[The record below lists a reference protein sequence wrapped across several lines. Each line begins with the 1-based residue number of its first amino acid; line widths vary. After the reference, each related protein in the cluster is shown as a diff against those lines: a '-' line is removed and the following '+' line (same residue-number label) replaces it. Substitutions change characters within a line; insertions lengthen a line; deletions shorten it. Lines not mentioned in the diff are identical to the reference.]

1 VLMQEPD
8 IVTNVR
14 DVGLLFCQGVTA
26 NELFLGTILL
36 IDAN

>member
-1 VLMQEPD
+1 MLMQEPD

-14 DVGLLFCQGVTA
+14 GLLFCQGVTA